1 MSQFLRLLAAEM
13 AYPYAPEQLRADYPQ
28 TSFPR
33 NLSPALLADYGI
45 YPVQAT
51 VPPSYDPLTQDLDE
65 LSPVAIAGEWTQ
77 QWRVLDATPED
88 AAARLSLHRGR
99 LTCTPRQARLA
110 LKQAG
115 LLGAVTAWIASAE
128 ETTRI
133 EWEFALEIRRDWPPL
148 VACAVGLGLGDEQMD
163 GLFALAGTL

>member
-1 MSQFLRLLAAEM
+1 MLYLRLLADKTH
-13 AYPYAPEQLRADYPQ
+13 YPYAPEHLRAAYPQ

-33 NLSPALLADYGI
+33 SWSPVLLAEYGV

-51 VPPSYDPLTQDLDE
+51 VPPSYDPLAATLEEGPPRRGESGWVQTWAVVA
-65 LSPVAIAGEWTQ
+65 LSPEEVAA
-77 QWRVLDATPED
+77 RR
-88 AAARLSLHRGR
+88 AAARAAMG
-99 LTCTPRQARLA
+99 CTPRQARLA

-133 EWEFALEIRRDWPPL
+133 EWEFALEIRRDWPAI
-148 VACAVGLGLGDEQMD
+148 VACAVGMGLDDEQLD
-163 GLFALAGTL
+163 GLFTLAVTL

>member
-1 MSQFLRLLAAEM
+1 MLYLRLLADKTH
-13 AYPYAPEQLRADYPQ
+13 YPYAPEHLRAAYPQ

-33 NLSPALLADYGI
+33 SWSPVLLAEYGV

-51 VPPSYDPLTQDLDE
+51 VPPRHDPLTQDLDE

-77 QWRVLDATPED
+77 QWRVRDVTPEE
-88 AAARLSLHRGR
+88 AAARLSSHRGG

-110 LKQAG
+110 LQQAG
-115 LLGAVTAWIASAE
+115 LLGTVTAWIATAE

-148 VACAVGLGLGDEQMD
+148 LACAATLGMSDVDLDSIFT
-163 GLFALAGTL
+163 LAVAL